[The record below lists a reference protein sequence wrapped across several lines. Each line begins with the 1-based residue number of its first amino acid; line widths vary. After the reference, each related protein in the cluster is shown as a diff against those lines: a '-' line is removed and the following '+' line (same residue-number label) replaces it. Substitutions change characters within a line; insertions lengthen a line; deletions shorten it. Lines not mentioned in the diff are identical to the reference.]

1 MPGESLARVKIVALI
16 VLVAAC
22 DSTLVDED
30 DIYTRGAPE
39 FVMCG
44 NTIDDKASAS
54 IDAIG
59 GALDRAQIDGTTVQ
73 LYAHKPGDLPG
84 DTIEPSTIETV
95 LAGVVER
102 GMAYA
107 TYADLTRGEVPG
119 SLALSFDD
127 HDIAGWTALRPLFA
141 HYHARVTF
149 FVSAFLALT
158 ETERAQLHE
167 LAADGHD
174 IEFHSTNHF
183 HAPAYATDHGT
194 DGYIADEIAPG
205 LAAMRAD
212 GFAPTIFAYPFGER
226 TAELDDALRPHFA
239 HVRAIHATCPY

>member
-1 MPGESLARVKIVALI
+1 MRDEPLARVKLAALL
-16 VLVAAC
+16 VLLVAC

-30 DIYTRGAPE
+30 DIYTRGAPGL
-39 FVMCG
+39 VLCG

-84 DTIEPSTIETV
+84 DTVDPATIELV

-107 TYADLTRGEVPG
+107 TYAELSAGEVPG

-141 HYHARVTF
+141 HYHARVTL

-174 IEFHSTNHF
+174 IEFHSTNHL
-183 HAPAYATDHGT
+183 HAPAYAAEHGT
-194 DGYIADEIAPG
+194 DGYVADEIAPG